1 MTDKTCGN
9 CAHTLP
15 VTEFHKNCATRDGRH
30 TVCKTCRC
38 LHTMMHTDA
47 TYKRAR
53 ARQHYAFMRCQ
64 TKAKRI
70 AVRLVMDLETF
81 VTGAERPHAHP
92 LIPSAAILKRYVP
105 TESLTAISNL
115 LQAHLGSDMYWS
127 GYNARWRLMC
137 KSVRPL
143 STKDLQDK
151 EGYVRSLLH
160 PTNII
165 FQALD
170 R

>member
-1 MTDKTCGN
+1 MCGTC
-9 CAHTLP
+9 ALTLP
-15 VTEFHKNCATRDGRH
+15 ATDFHKNCATRDGRH
-30 TVCKTCRC
+30 TVCKACRC
-38 LHTMMHTDA
+38 LHTMMHTDT
-47 TYKRAR
+47 TYKRAK

-70 AVRLVMDLETF
+70 AVRLVIDLETAL
-81 VTGAERPHAHP
+81 TGAERPALHP
-92 LIPSAAILKRYVP
+92 VLPAAVILKRYVP

-115 LQAHLGSDMYWS
+115 LQAHLGCDMYWS
-127 GYNARWRLMC
+127 GYNARWRVCC
-137 KSVRPL
+137 KSVRPP
-143 STKDLQDK
+143 TVRDMADK
-151 EGYVRSLLH
+151 EGFVRGLLR